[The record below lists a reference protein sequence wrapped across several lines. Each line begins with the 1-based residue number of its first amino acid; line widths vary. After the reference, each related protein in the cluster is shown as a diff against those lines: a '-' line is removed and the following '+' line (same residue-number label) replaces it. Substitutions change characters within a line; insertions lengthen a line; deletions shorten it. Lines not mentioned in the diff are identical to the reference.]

1 MQLSSFG
8 WAVCLV
14 SGIATKKTIAFPKS
28 FTIFWGGH
36 IRPSYF
42 QTNVFSKFSFT
53 NCLGY
58 GFVLIFSRTWDFNIM
73 L

>member
-28 FTIFWGGH
+28 FTIFLGGGTSGRV
-36 IRPSYF
+36 IF
-42 QTNVFSKFSFT
+42 KQMFSL
-53 NCLGY
+53 NL
-58 GFVLIFSRTWDFNIM
+58 VLQIVWVM
-73 L
+73 VLC